1 MGRVKGTVLGT
12 TYEPGKR
19 QPLDARQL
27 VTKKVDLINPT
38 TWHPTGLTQ
47 LMCYNGMITA
57 VNSDGDNNGIY
68 YLIDRN
74 AITEENYNAYTEAA
88 AAGNDTTSYFTMWIK
103 LGELSD
109 IQILAQRI
117 DDISLTIADTI
128 DAKLEEL
135 DLFGYE
141 DLDNT
146 VIFAGGNSESI

>member
-1 MGRVKGTVLGT
+1 
-12 TYEPGKR
+12 
-19 QPLDARQL
+19 
-27 VTKKVDLINPT
+27 
-38 TWHPTGLTQ
+38 
-47 LMCYNGMITA
+47 MCYNGMITA

-68 YLIDRN
+68 YLVDRN

-109 IQILAQRI
+109 IQILVKRI

>member
-1 MGRVKGTVLGT
+1 
-12 TYEPGKR
+12 
-19 QPLDARQL
+19 
-27 VTKKVDLINPT
+27 
-38 TWHPTGLTQ
+38 
-47 LMCYNGMITA
+47 MCTRTIQ
-57 VNSDGDNNGIY
+57 VNSNIMVMKLLHY
-68 YLIDRN
+68 F
-74 AITEENYNAYTEAA
+74 ITEENYNAYTEAA

-117 DDISLTIADTI
+117 DDISFTIADTI